1 MADSTNIKKQV
12 EAIDKQDRNLK
23 VLREQMKSKCPH
35 TDKNGDL
42 DIVPKQNRQNGELTY
57 ICKRCQKTL
66 NLKKI
71 SPEQLAQACEIVD
84 NACDVIKLSLD
95 TQKEADLEILK
106 RIGKVQYRV
115 RNEVQK
121 YYDASLKKNK
131 SGGKGK
137 GRGGNNESSS
147 WGNPTINGR

>member
-57 ICKRCQKTL
+57 VCKRCQKVL

-71 SPEQLAQACEIVD
+71 SPDELRHACEVID

-95 TQKEADLEILK
+95 TQKDVDLDILK
-106 RIGKVQYRV
+106 KMGKVQYRV
-115 RNEVQK
+115 RNEVEK
-121 YYDASLKKNK
+121 FYDASLKKNK
-131 SGGKGK
+131 SGKGK

-147 WGNPTINGR
+147 WGNPTVNGR